1 MSQTEQDEVQA
12 GMIGIAVSGLYQASF
27 LTGVDRLVRTVQDP
41 EYSGARA
48 VQSWWAT
55 RTPFGGLA
63 AFIDRSVDPFKSAY
77 EGSTFSD
84 VMRVHEDA
92 FGTGM
97 FGQVANR
104 LPGLGS
110 APQLVDQLTGNPVP
124 IVPGVG
130 KTGLNPLQ
138 MAIPV
143 MPRNSPADAVW
154 QAVFDIK
161 GAYTEVKPND
171 AGDVTQPEQQRF
183 NSLMSQTRVGG
194 RTLAQRILAF
204 RRRPDVQRFV
214 EQKGSALSGT
224 KTKIELEF
232 AKLISEHKT
241 IAVQQLIQSDK
252 AYQERV
258 MVKASSDVFKR
269 ENRVGEA
276 REMDERLDDLYQRAR
291 RGY

>member
-1 MSQTEQDEVQA
+1 M
-12 GMIGIAVSGLYQASF
+12 
-27 LTGVDRLVRTVQDP
+27 
-41 EYSGARA
+41 
-48 VQSWWAT
+48 
-55 RTPFGGLA
+55 
-63 AFIDRSVDPFKSAY
+63 
-77 EGSTFSD
+77 
-84 VMRVHEDA
+84 
-92 FGTGM
+92 
-97 FGQVANR
+97 ANR
-104 LPGLGS
+104 LPGVGS
-110 APQLVDQLTGNPVP
+110 APQLVDQLTGKPVP

-161 GAYTEVKPND
+161 GAYTEVKPRD
-171 AGDVTQPEQQRF
+171 AGEVTQPEQQRF
-183 NSLMSQTRVGG
+183 NGYMAESRVGG

-214 EQKGSALSGT
+214 DEKGSALSGT

-232 AKLISEHKT
+232 AKLISEHKS
-241 IAVQQLIQSDK
+241 IAIQRLLASDK
-252 AYQERV
+252 GYQERA

-269 ENRVGEA
+269 ENRIQDA
-276 REMDERLDDLYQRAR
+276 REMDTKLEELYQRAR